1 MAIAISQPSSSL
13 SVIDQLTRKRDEND
27 EKVASGKRINRAA
40 DDAAGLQIANRLTSQ
55 INDAAQRSFNAQDD
69 VNINKVQGA
78 QLSSIDESLQRANV
92 LSVQSSN
99 PLSDNSAIQG
109 ELDQLSE
116 EINTIA
122 EEVLGTSDFLTGLDA
137 NDPVA
142 TQTAIEEAFKT
153 INESNAALGAESN
166 ALDSQVSTYQAS
178 VVNVSASRSRIQD
191 TDYAKTTAEQEQ
203 LNTLLQASLLNKK
216 DEESR
221 KGLLINKVV

>member
-69 VNINKVQGA
+69 VNINRVQGA

-99 PLSDNSAIQG
+99 PLSDNNAIQG
-109 ELDQLSE
+109 ELDQLSA

-122 EEVLGTSDFLTGLDA
+122 EEVLGTSDFLTGLNA

-166 ALDSQVSTYQAS
+166 ALDSQASTYQAS